1 MYSIWSFL
9 LQNEVECMPSSV
21 HVLTAKTHP
30 LERPCLPR
38 YTRLFSSGTCQKQ
51 NWISSPYVALSG
63 EGKHGASLLPQYS
76 ANFLRT
82 LLRSLVIA
90 VPPSDVIT
98 SAVADLACLIC
109 RILLRMHFC
118 SDFTT
123 DCSSHS

>member
-51 NWISSPYVALSG
+51 NWICSPYVALSG
-63 EGKHGASLLPQYS
+63 EGKHGASLLSHYS
-76 ANFLRT
+76 AIFLRT
-82 LLRSLVIA
+82 LFRSWVIA
-90 VPPSDVIT
+90 VPASGVIT
-98 SAVADLACLIC
+98 SAVADLPCLIC

>member
-63 EGKHGASLLPQYS
+63 EGKHGASLLSQYS
-76 ANFLRT
+76 AIFFT
-82 LLRSLVIA
+82 YTSLKLGYCS
-90 VPPSDVIT
+90 PTFGCNYFCCCRFGLSD
-98 SAVADLACLIC
+98 
-109 RILLRMHFC
+109 M

-123 DCSSHS
+123 DALLLGFYYGL